1 MAVKGHFRV
10 LPWGQN
16 NCIYRTGATWASK
29 WSVLPA
35 GPASQASGLPA
46 GACQPGPE
54 PASLAR
60 RACQADTW
68 ACQLALQ
75 ACQLRLLGC
84 SLGLPA

>member
-1 MAVKGHFRV
+1 MADIRHFRV

-16 NCIYRTGATWASK
+16 SGIYRTGATWASK
-29 WSVLPA
+29 WPVLPA

-46 GACQPGPE
+46 GVCQPGPE

-60 RACQADTW
+60 SW